1 VPTTGYLLSDGV
13 GNGNDSDR
21 AEEDRLIPGRCSGP
35 TPNGSVDLTAERFP
49 EEVSGVPELTDVCA
63 TGLAGPPI
71 ETSQIADAAV
81 DALLAEARLAPKP
94 GLVDGRASASHPD
107 TTVAMLVAAAE
118 ELREPL
124 RQCAEAARTLP
135 LGRALRAHLGEIG
148 RAGEVRMRD
157 VTGGV
162 STHRG
167 ALWTLGLLVAG
178 AAVTES
184 AESAAGFA
192 ALVARI
198 PDVGAP
204 TGAVASLGEH
214 VLSRS
219 GMRGAV
225 GEARGGYPHVIR
237 IGLPALRASRRRC
250 EAPDTNALN
259 ALIAI
264 MANLAD
270 TSVVCRGGQAALRL
284 VHRRAADIVAAGGCG
299 TAEGW
304 ARLASFCRE
313 ADDQRLSMQGSG
325 DLLAATLFLDA
336 LS

>member
-1 VPTTGYLLSDGV
+1 
-13 GNGNDSDR
+13 
-21 AEEDRLIPGRCSGP
+21 
-35 TPNGSVDLTAERFP
+35 
-49 EEVSGVPELTDVCA
+49 VSGVPELTEVCGA
-63 TGLAGPPI
+63 GLTAPPI
-71 ETSQIADAAV
+71 QASQIADAAV
-81 DALLAEARLAPKP
+81 DALHAEAQLAPKP
-94 GLVDGRASASHPD
+94 GLVDGRGRASHPD
-107 TTVAMLVAAAE
+107 TTMAMLHASAE
-118 ELREPL
+118 ALREPL

-135 LGRALRAHLGEIG
+135 LGRDLRALLGEIG
-148 RAGEVRMRD
+148 RAAERRILD

-162 STHRG
+162 SAHRG
-167 ALWTLGLLVAG
+167 AMWSLGLLAAG
-178 AAVTES
+178 AAVTDG
-184 AESAAGFA
+184 AESAASFA

-204 TGAVASLGEH
+204 AGTVASHGEH
-214 VLSRS
+214 VRSRS

-237 IGLPALRASRRRC
+237 VGLPALRASRRRC
-250 EAPDTNALN
+250 EAPATTALN

-264 MANLAD
+264 MANLDD
-270 TSVVCRGGQAALRL
+270 TSVVCRGGHAALRL

-304 ARLASFCRE
+304 TRLESFCRE
-313 ADDQRLSMQGSG
+313 ADDQRLSMRGSG

>member
-1 VPTTGYLLSDGV
+1 M
-13 GNGNDSDR
+13 
-21 AEEDRLIPGRCSGP
+21 
-35 TPNGSVDLTAERFP
+35 
-49 EEVSGVPELTDVCA
+49 SGVRELTNVCYA
-63 TGLAGPPI
+63 GLAGPPVQA
-71 ETSQIADAAV
+71 SQIADAAV
-81 DALLAEARLAPKP
+81 DALHTEARLVPKP
-94 GLVDGRASASHPD
+94 GLVDGRGGASHPD
-107 TTVAMLVAAAE
+107 TTVAMLHASAE
-118 ELREPL
+118 ALREPL

-135 LGRALRAHLGEIG
+135 LGRDLRAQLGDIG
-148 RAGEVRMRD
+148 RAAERRMLD

-167 ALWTLGLLVAG
+167 ALWTLGLLAAG
-178 AAVTES
+178 AAVTEG
-184 AESAAGFA
+184 AESAASFA
-192 ALVARI
+192 ALVART

-204 TGAVASLGEH
+204 TGTMASHGEH
-214 VLSRS
+214 GRSRS

-237 IGLPALRASRRRC
+237 VGLPALRASRRRC
-250 EAPDTNALN
+250 EAPATTELN

-264 MANLAD
+264 MANLDD
-270 TSVVCRGGQAALRL
+270 TSVVCRGGQAGLRL

-304 ARLASFCRE
+304 ARLESFCRE
-313 ADDQRLSMQGSG
+313 ADEQRLSTRGSG

>member
-1 VPTTGYLLSDGV
+1 MAMLHAS
-13 GNGNDSDR
+13 
-21 AEEDRLIPGRCSGP
+21 
-35 TPNGSVDLTAERFP
+35 
-49 EEVSGVPELTDVCA
+49 
-63 TGLAGPPI
+63 
-71 ETSQIADAAV
+71 
-81 DALLAEARLAPKP
+81 AEA
-94 GLVDGRASASHPD
+94 
-107 TTVAMLVAAAE
+107 
-118 ELREPL
+118 LREPL

-135 LGRALRAHLGEIG
+135 LGRDLRALLGEIG
-148 RAGEVRMRD
+148 RAAERRMLD

-167 ALWTLGLLVAG
+167 AMWTLGLLAAG
-178 AAVTES
+178 AAVTEG
-184 AESAAGFA
+184 AESAASFA

-204 TGAVASLGEH
+204 MGTVASHGEH
-214 VLSRS
+214 VRSRS

-237 IGLPALRASRRRC
+237 VGLPALRASRRRC
-250 EAPDTNALN
+250 EAPATTELN

-264 MANLAD
+264 MANLDD
-270 TSVVCRGGQAALRL
+270 TSVVCRGGHAALRL

-304 ARLASFCRE
+304 TRLESFCRE
-313 ADDQRLSMQGSG
+313 ADDQRLSMRGSG

>member
-1 VPTTGYLLSDGV
+1 M
-13 GNGNDSDR
+13 
-21 AEEDRLIPGRCSGP
+21 
-35 TPNGSVDLTAERFP
+35 
-49 EEVSGVPELTDVCA
+49 PELTNVCGA
-63 TGLAGPPI
+63 ELAGPPI
-71 ETSQIADAAV
+71 QASQIADAAV
-81 DALLAEARLAPKP
+81 DALHTEARLAPKP
-94 GLVDGRASASHPD
+94 GLVDDRGGASRPD
-107 TTVAMLVAAAE
+107 TTVAMLHVSAE
-118 ELREPL
+118 ALREPL

-135 LGRALRAHLGEIG
+135 LGRDLRAQLGEIG
-148 RAGEVRMRD
+148 REAERRMLD

-167 ALWTLGLLVAG
+167 ALWTLGLLAAG
-178 AAVTES
+178 AAVTEG
-184 AESAAGFA
+184 AESAASFA

-204 TGAVASLGEH
+204 TGTIASHGEH
-214 VLSRS
+214 VRSRS

-225 GEARGGYPHVIR
+225 GEARGSYPHVIR

-250 EAPDTNALN
+250 EAPATTALN

-264 MANLAD
+264 MANLDD
-270 TSVVCRGGQAALRL
+270 TSVVCRGGRAGLRL

-304 ARLASFCRE
+304 ARLESFCRE
-313 ADDQRLSMQGSG
+313 ADDQRLSMRGSG